1 MTDQYLVDYEEI
13 MDMLSELGDTPFP
26 AVGARV
32 FDSAR
37 PAADAVEK
45 TFTASDQFEQST
57 PVGAV
62 VVLSDGAYQKTA
74 CNRWRCLQPGPANY
88 PMALDLVAV
97 LLRSDPRGIVIV
109 APAATDN
116 RLTTQ
121 QKRGTI

>member
-1 MTDQYLVDYEEI
+1 MTEQYLVDYEEI

-32 FDSAR
+32 FDNAR

-45 TFTASDQFEQST
+45 TFTTSAQFEQST
-57 PVGAV
+57 PVAV

-74 CNRWRCLQPGPANY
+74 CNRWRCLQHGRTLY
-88 PMALDLVAV
+88 LTTLDLVAV

-116 RLTTQ
+116 LLTTQ
-121 QKRGTI
+121 QKRVTI